1 MNIQALIKRF
11 RSDEGG
17 ATAIEYGLIVGII
30 ATVVITIFNTGTG
43 LGSLYTVIEAVVSAL
58 S

>member
-1 MNIQALIKRF
+1 MTLRALIEKF

-30 ATVVITIFNTGTG
+30 ATVIVGIFGSGTALSGLYQVID
-43 LGSLYTVIEAVVSAL
+43 AVVQAMA
-58 S
+58 

>member
-1 MNIQALIKRF
+1 MNMKALKSRF

-17 ATAIEYGLIVGII
+17 ATAIEYGLITGII
-30 ATVVITIFNTGTG
+30 SAVVITIFNTGTG
-43 LGSLYTVIEAVVSAL
+43 LGALYGVIEAVVTAL